1 MNPNQSSSGNDEP
14 TATSK
19 VETIETSVNA
29 KPETRAEDVK
39 STAKA
44 AVNDLK
50 SEARDRAHAAKD
62 SVAEEVSSVASA
74 LRTAANELRSG
85 SPQERTLGQ
94 IADGLADAS
103 DAIREKDL
111 GEIVHNVSDFARHNP
126 AVFLGASALLGFAAT
141 RFAKASGAGQ
151 TALNASSS
159 NPASTGTVASGAAR
173 LLAMGAPRPAAIRQ
187 IAHHRVAMGDSSN
200 APVPNLASTGTAAS
214 GTASGGDPG
223 DRT

>member
-1 MNPNQSSSGNDEP
+1 MNPNQPASGMEDP
-14 TATSK
+14 TTPDK
-19 VETIETSVNA
+19 NKTRVET

-39 STAKA
+39 TTAKA
-44 AVNDLK
+44 AVDDLK

-74 LRTAANELRSG
+74 LRTAAHELRSG

-103 DAIREKDL
+103 DAIRDKDL
-111 GEIVHNVSDFARHNP
+111 GEIVHDVSDFARRNP

-141 RFAKASGAGQ
+141 RFAKASSSGRD
-151 TALNASSS
+151 ASDASFS
-159 NPASTGTVASGAAR
+159 MPASTGNLASGSASGGYQGTASGSYSADR
-173 LLAMGAPRPAAIRQ
+173 TSAGGNR
-187 IAHHRVAMGDSSN
+187 DSSN
-200 APVPNLASTGTAAS
+200 APVPNFASTGTAAS
-214 GTASGGDPG
+214 RSASSGYSG